1 VAIAD
6 EVYRSYITPP
16 CAMGQEVLGRG
27 SSLCEGTAMRSG
39 QAVLL
44 GSKPVSS
51 LQSALDLDLPVAR
64 ITPKARPKA
73 RSRRSSTRRARGS
86 APLSPAAAVATF
98 HAAFDLPRQ
107 ALPSVA
113 VPHELAQLRIA
124 LLEEEV
130 NEFIVAT
137 RARDMAGIAD
147 ALADIVYVAY
157 GAALTYGIDL
167 DLVLAEVHR
176 ANMSKLDHRGQPVKR
191 ADGKVTKSDRY
202 RPPDVRSVL
211 QLQLPLPLG

>member
-1 VAIAD
+1 MAIAD

-44 GSKPVSS
+44 GSKRGNS
-51 LQSALDLDLPVAR
+51 LQRALDLDLPVAR
-64 ITPKARPKA
+64 ITPQA
-73 RSRRSSTRRARGS
+73 RSQRSSTRRARGS